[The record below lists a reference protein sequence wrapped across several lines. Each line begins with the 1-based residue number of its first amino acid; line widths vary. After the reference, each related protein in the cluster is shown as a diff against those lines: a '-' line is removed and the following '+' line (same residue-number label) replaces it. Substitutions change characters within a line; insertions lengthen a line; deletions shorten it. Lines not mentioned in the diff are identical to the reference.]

1 MQKQMQKGFTLI
13 ELMIVVAIIGI
24 LAAVALPQ
32 YRDYMQRSSN
42 GACMAEAKAW
52 MNTAVADTADGRDST
67 APPNIACLSA
77 TSALLTS
84 ADYAADT
91 TVTFT
96 PQPKGT
102 VALSRDTI
110 CSAGSGQCRRLP

>member
-1 MQKQMQKGFTLI
+1 MKKVQQGFTLI

-67 APPNIACLSA
+67 NAPNIACVSA
-77 TSALLTS
+77 SPASLTS
-84 ADYAADT
+84 ADYAGDT
-91 TVTFT
+91 SVTFT

-102 VALSRDTI
+102 VTLARDTI